1 VETRSGTRAAA
12 QGAGDPEEGS
22 APARRRNARGEG
34 SRLADEIVEG
44 ALAIIERTGSDE
56 AVTLRSVAREVG
68 IAAPSIYTHFADRD
82 AIRWAVVERVFAE
95 LALCIE
101 AGRDASGDDPVDQ
114 LVGGAEAYVDF
125 GLEHPARYR
134 VLFASEFP
142 ELPPDHVLAADEKID
157 ILRAGRLPAT
167 SSTAPE
173 TETLPIV
180 GAEAFSLVMEGIAR
194 CVDEGR
200 SASTDTFAD
209 ATAVWVALHGT
220 VSLWS
225 TVCDFPWPDQE
236 GFVRRLV
243 LSLARIGE
251 ATTADTKSQ
260 GAKSRGA
267 QSRGA
272 QSRGAKPR
280 RRSSQ
285 VPPS

>member
-1 VETRSGTRAAA
+1 M
-12 QGAGDPEEGS
+12 
-22 APARRRNARGEG
+22 
-34 SRLADEIVEG
+34 
-44 ALAIIERTGSDE
+44 
-56 AVTLRSVAREVG
+56 TLRSVAREVG

-95 LALCIE
+95 LARRIE
-101 AGRDASGDDPVDQ
+101 QGRDSGGDDPVDQ

-157 ILRAGRLPAT
+157 VLRAGQR
-167 SSTAPE
+167 TAPRVPSPFPDV
-173 TETLPIV
+173 ETLPIV
-180 GAEAFSLVMEGIAR
+180 GAEAFALVMEGIAR
-194 CVDEGR
+194 CVAEGR
-200 SASTDTFAD
+200 SASTDVFAD

-251 ATTADTKSQ
+251 GSPDDAIRRKAQ
-260 GAKSRGA
+260 GG
-267 QSRGA
+267 
-272 QSRGAKPR
+272 KPQR
-280 RRSSQ
+280 ARPHN
-285 VPPS
+285 PPS

>member
-1 VETRSGTRAAA
+1 M
-12 QGAGDPEEGS
+12 
-22 APARRRNARGEG
+22 
-34 SRLADEIVEG
+34 EG

-95 LALCIE
+95 LARCIE
-101 AGRDASGDDPVDQ
+101 RGRDASGDDPVDQ
-114 LVGGAEAYVDF
+114 LVGGSEAYVEF

-157 ILRAGRLPAT
+157 ILRAGQGPAA
-167 SSTAPE
+167 SSTESDAE
-173 TETLPIV
+173 ILPLV

-194 CVDEGR
+194 CVAEGR
-200 SASTDTFAD
+200 SASTDAFAD

-225 TVCDFPWPDQE
+225 TMCEFPWPDQE

-243 LSLARIGE
+243 LSLAHIGE
-251 ATTADTKSQ
+251 SPCADAGPLGAKSVRAKSLGAKSLGAKSLGAKSVGTKSQ
-260 GAKSRGA
+260 GK
-267 QSRGA
+267 
-272 QSRGAKPR
+272 KPL
-280 RRSSQ
+280 RRSAQ
-285 VPPS
+285 APPT

>member
-1 VETRSGTRAAA
+1 M
-12 QGAGDPEEGS
+12 
-22 APARRRNARGEG
+22 
-34 SRLADEIVEG
+34 
-44 ALAIIERTGSDE
+44 
-56 AVTLRSVAREVG
+56 TLRSVAREVG

-95 LALCIE
+95 LARRIE
-101 AGRDASGDDPVDQ
+101 QGRDSSGDDPVDQ

-157 ILRAGRLPAT
+157 VLRAGQRAAAVPSPLADV
-167 SSTAPE
+167 
-173 TETLPIV
+173 ETLPIV
-180 GAEAFSLVMEGIAR
+180 GAEAFARVMEGIAR
-194 CVDEGR
+194 CVAEGR
-200 SASTDTFAD
+200 STSTDVFAD

-225 TVCDFPWPDQE
+225 TMCDFPWPDQE

-251 ATTADTKSQ
+251 GSPAD
-260 GAKSRGA
+260 AKRRKARAGKPQRQPPRG
-267 QSRGA
+267 
-272 QSRGAKPR
+272 KPQR
-280 RRSSQ
+280 
-285 VPPS
+285 PPS